1 MSASTASTAS
11 TDDLERTGLL
21 KAFTSLSLIKLPS
34 LSSRRKKGKHDPPPL
49 PPKVPIQRTEQVSL
63 PPYLAHLNE
72 HSAPQPQAASFPR
85 PQHQQTSAY
94 DLDGGYQV
102 RPPLPQPSSFT
113 AQRPAH
119 ETHAAHPSSLVPAA
133 IPLGSAQKPSFPWEL
148 VPQAKPSHDGFVEPA
163 SSSAGPHRGNGK
175 EKAASAHIL
184 ELTSSASS
192 SSWLDSLQGS
202 VTPPRSSS
210 AGLHDAATHTPS
222 GAQTNPRQSPVKGQC
237 WGIKKDGDRCSRMQG
252 KGAVSP
258 SPKSRQRPG
267 NSRGASAPVRLGKGT
282 SAMDPFVLDDS
293 DDDGGTSASPTR
305 QKGRAHSSP
314 PSNTAKLADTPAA
327 EDADEWYCHTHI
339 SEVNK
344 TVGFYV
350 RRPNSQTLGQ
360 NPSDRYITYSD
371 WFQTVSLSNQTQ
383 AFLRKCMA
391 QPPSDKDRD
400 EGYLYVYELR
410 DRSTTSHL
418 CLKVGRTK
426 HVFRRHGE
434 WRSQCHSEPHLLWF
448 CPSTENQG
456 LHPGLHPTEVPGVP
470 LSHRWETLV
479 HLELSS
485 IGERTKEICHNCG
498 ARHREIFMIPRSV
511 RSTGSQLDGFD
522 LTQRVIGKWMRFVQ
536 LLT

>member
-1 MSASTASTAS
+1 MQHIHQAWSPQLSLLARLKSHRSLGNLFRKRNRVM
-11 TDDLERTGLL
+11 TDLSSQRRAVLARTGEMEG
-21 KAFTSLSLIKLPS
+21 KGRFRTH
-34 LSSRRKKGKHDPPPL
+34 SRADFLRFIVFMARFSTRVCH
-49 PPKVPIQRTEQVSL
+49 
-63 PPYLAHLNE
+63 
-72 HSAPQPQAASFPR
+72 
-85 PQHQQTSAY
+85 
-94 DLDGGYQV
+94 
-102 RPPLPQPSSFT
+102 
-113 AQRPAH
+113 
-119 ETHAAHPSSLVPAA
+119 
-133 IPLGSAQKPSFPWEL
+133 
-148 VPQAKPSHDGFVEPA
+148 
-163 SSSAGPHRGNGK
+163 
-175 EKAASAHIL
+175 
-184 ELTSSASS
+184 
-192 SSWLDSLQGS
+192 
-202 VTPPRSSS
+202 PPRSSS
-210 AGLHDAATHTPS
+210 AGLHDAATYTPS
-222 GAQTNPRQSPVKGQC
+222 GAQKNACQPPVKGQC

-485 IGERTKEICHNCG
+485 IGERTNEICHNCG

-511 RSTGSQLDGFD
+511 RSTGSQL
-522 LTQRVIGKWMRFVQ
+522 
-536 LLT
+536 